1 MLWMLGL
8 HHWLVLECFELFL
21 PWLVYDWTDFNLL
34 VKVSFSIIFSSSSS
48 SFFYKLCIL
57 FLFLCF
63 FFLACVC
70 CDLFICEKVN
80 YLFDK
85 GIMSS

>member
-34 VKVSFSIIFSSSSS
+34 ECFINYA
-48 SFFYKLCIL
+48 SFF
-57 FLFLCF
+57 F
-63 FFLACVC
+63 FFLASVC
-70 CDLFICEKVN
+70 CDLFICGKVN
-80 YLFDK
+80 DLFDMAC
-85 GIMSS
+85 ILN